1 MKKKWIY
8 AKMPGYITRATDMLS
23 GEDEQVMTR
32 KKPYF
37 RPVGY
42 EEERADLYGTF
53 DRIVSEEEAL
63 KYAIE
68 ELGATREA
76 FYKDDE

>member
-1 MKKKWIY
+1 MRKKWIY
-8 AKMPGYITRATDMLS
+8 AKMPGYITRATDMLT
-23 GEDEQVMTR
+23 GENEQILTR

-42 EEERADLYGTF
+42 EEEKADLYGTT
-53 DRIVSEEEAL
+53 DRIISEEKAL

-68 ELGATREA
+68 ELGATRKA
-76 FYKDDE
+76 FFD

>member
-1 MKKKWIY
+1 MGKKWEY
-8 AKMPGYITRATDMLS
+8 AVSPGLVSRATDMLT
-23 GEDEQVMTR
+23 GENEQIMTR

-42 EEERADLYGTF
+42 EEEKLGLYAMV
-53 DRIVSEEEAL
+53 DEVVSEEEAL

-68 ELGATREA
+68 ELGATKEA
-76 FYKDDE
+76 FYKEDE

>member
-8 AKMPGYITRATDMLS
+8 AKMPGYITRATNMLT
-23 GEDEQVMTR
+23 GEN
-32 KKPYF
+32 
-37 RPVGY
+37 
-42 EEERADLYGTF
+42 EEILARGDKCFEPLTEELRDLDFYGTT

-68 ELGATREA
+68 ELGATKED
-76 FYKDDE
+76 FYKED